1 MNIEDISSL
10 LRFSFGFESS
20 HIQNIQ
26 IVQSLWS
33 GYGAIVRFVQNDT
46 PIIAKLVNTQAMPHH
61 PRGWAGQTSHE
72 RKLSSFINEQTF
84 YQSHASDLQ
93 DVAAVPQWLDTVN
106 SADAMVML
114 LQDVDAAGYDQR
126 YHQLNNTRFTQCL
139 HWLARFHAYFLL
151 HPWDQT
157 LWSRGNYWHL
167 STRQDEYATMADG
180 ELKRQAKA
188 LNDLLESA
196 QYQTL
201 LHGDAKVANFCF
213 SDARCLALDFQ
224 YVGAGV
230 GVVDVMYFLGSC
242 LTESELEVT
251 ADAWFDSYFA
261 ALKNALPEPYIVKHW
276 DALESEWRALTPVAW
291 ADFSRFLEG
300 WSPSHHKLH
309 GYSARQTQRG
319 LDLLAHYPM
328 P

>member
-1 MNIEDISSL
+1 MQIQNISSL
-10 LRFSFGFESS
+10 LARSLGCELS
-20 HIQNIQ
+20 HIRDIH

-33 GYGAIVRFVQNDT
+33 GYGAIVRFMHNET
-46 PIIAKLVNTQAMPHH
+46 LLIAKLVNTQAMPQH
-61 PRGWAGQTSHE
+61 PKGWSGQTSHE

-84 YQSHASDLQ
+84 YQAHASSLKHI
-93 DVAAVPQWLDTVN
+93 AKTPLWLATKNTDE
-106 SADAMVML
+106 AMVMV
-114 LQDVDAAGYDQR
+114 LQDVDAVGYDQR
-126 YHQLNNTRFTQCL
+126 YYQLNDTRFTQCL
-139 HWLARFHAYFLL
+139 HWLARFHAYFLVYARD
-151 HPWDQT
+151 PT
-157 LWSRGNYWHL
+157 LWPRGNYWHL
-167 STRQDEYATMADG
+167 DTRQDEFAMMAEG
-180 ELKRQAKA
+180 ELKQQAQA
-188 LNDLLESA
+188 LDKVLVNA

-201 LHGDAKVANFCF
+201 IHGDAKVANFCF

-242 LTESELEVT
+242 LTESELEMT
-251 ADAWFDSYFA
+251 ADAAFDSYFTE
-261 ALKNALPEPYIVKHW
+261 LKDALPVEYVTQHW
-276 DALESEWRALTPVAW
+276 EYLEKEWRALIPIAW

-319 LDLLAHYPM
+319 LDLLADYFM